1 MSRRTRFIDRLTQP
15 AGTLPALVWAACIL
29 LILALTVIGFP
40 KGALSTDILDLL
52 PSSSADV
59 RTGELAQ
66 AATRGIADRVIWA
79 VREDASNPGA
89 ADEFVRS
96 LWERELVTSLSGRM
110 DEADRRIWLEAMR
123 RDVLGLLDEKT
134 VSGLLGDKAK
144 GHLRWML
151 GQLYSPVAGVTGDE
165 WRADPWLLLRSVM
178 MSQGRGMP
186 TLDDGWITAKD
197 SDGRSWR
204 LLTGRVPVSALSG
217 DGLKAWIAA
226 EADIRRAVLSERP
239 DAAIAG
245 QGVLYYSHHAASQ
258 AEDDMKRLGSLSC
271 VLLAVF
277 IFVAFR
283 SFRPVLLCLLSV
295 SAGAL
300 CGTAATLAVFGSL
313 HAVTLV
319 MCLSLIGISA
329 DYTTYYLM
337 RRRWAGGIET
347 PAGTLV
353 HLRPSLLHALLTT
366 VTAYALM
373 LAAPFPGLRQLALF
387 AVCGLAGAWLTVVA
401 WFPFLVKG
409 FPVRPLPARSL
420 LSAYADAW
428 TQGRLWTKAFLVLFA
443 CVSVFGVARL
453 SVNDDLSALQ
463 TPPVRLAA
471 EEKVISS
478 LLGIG
483 FSQTWFAATG
493 KTPDEAVQTLEL
505 LRPKLHE
512 LEKEGFISRPV
523 MVPLRSLDVQE
534 KALAA
539 MKAAEPSM
547 TAKLAPPCE
556 GSGCTPYG
564 TVKLA
569 SWLAGPLGDN
579 YRSLVARTSEGVVIL
594 VPVTLSAG
602 KNAAEAAAAAAAGI
616 DGVYWLNRRADFGE
630 LFSAFRLGLTGLIAA
645 GLAVLGLMLV
655 KLFGARLGLVASLPV
670 AGGLLAGLAAAGI
683 TGTPVNLFSLFA
695 LILVMGIGVDHTI
708 FFHSEEGAGS
718 ADEPRDHVLHAMA
731 VALGSTLL
739 SLGILVLSETPA
751 VRSFG
756 LVLSAGVL
764 FAFLLAPATRLITR
778 RNTYREE
785 RPR

>member
-258 AEDDMKRLGSLSC
+258 AERDMKPNELPRHTLTARVDWASGPFTAYVKSSSKFDMAVSNPGNKGSRNAPKYEDYTIVDIGGSWTPVKNHVIAWAVNN
-271 VLLAVF
+271 VLDKDTAVF
-277 IFVAFR
+277 EKSGTSSWANIYSNYIEGR
-283 SFRPVLLCLLSV
+283 NLWLSYTYSF
-295 SAGAL
+295 
-300 CGTAATLAVFGSL
+300 
-313 HAVTLV
+313 
-319 MCLSLIGISA
+319 
-329 DYTTYYLM
+329 
-337 RRRWAGGIET
+337 
-347 PAGTLV
+347 
-353 HLRPSLLHALLTT
+353 
-366 VTAYALM
+366 
-373 LAAPFPGLRQLALF
+373 
-387 AVCGLAGAWLTVVA
+387 
-401 WFPFLVKG
+401 
-409 FPVRPLPARSL
+409 
-420 LSAYADAW
+420 
-428 TQGRLWTKAFLVLFA
+428 
-443 CVSVFGVARL
+443 
-453 SVNDDLSALQ
+453 
-463 TPPVRLAA
+463 
-471 EEKVISS
+471 
-478 LLGIG
+478 
-483 FSQTWFAATG
+483 
-493 KTPDEAVQTLEL
+493 
-505 LRPKLHE
+505 
-512 LEKEGFISRPV
+512 
-523 MVPLRSLDVQE
+523 
-534 KALAA
+534 
-539 MKAAEPSM
+539 
-547 TAKLAPPCE
+547 
-556 GSGCTPYG
+556 
-564 TVKLA
+564 
-569 SWLAGPLGDN
+569 
-579 YRSLVARTSEGVVIL
+579 
-594 VPVTLSAG
+594 
-602 KNAAEAAAAAAAGI
+602 
-616 DGVYWLNRRADFGE
+616 
-630 LFSAFRLGLTGLIAA
+630 
-645 GLAVLGLMLV
+645 
-655 KLFGARLGLVASLPV
+655 
-670 AGGLLAGLAAAGI
+670 
-683 TGTPVNLFSLFA
+683 
-695 LILVMGIGVDHTI
+695 
-708 FFHSEEGAGS
+708 
-718 ADEPRDHVLHAMA
+718 
-731 VALGSTLL
+731 
-739 SLGILVLSETPA
+739 
-751 VRSFG
+751 
-756 LVLSAGVL
+756 
-764 FAFLLAPATRLITR
+764 
-778 RNTYREE
+778 
-785 RPR
+785 

>member
-197 SDGRSWR
+197 SEGRSWR
-204 LLTGRVPVSALSG
+204 LLTGRVPESALSG

-258 AEDDMKRLGSLSC
+258 AERDMKRLGSLSC

-295 SAGAL
+295 SAA
-300 CGTAATLAVFGSL
+300 
-313 HAVTLV
+313 
-319 MCLSLIGISA
+319 
-329 DYTTYYLM
+329 
-337 RRRWAGGIET
+337 RPPRWRSSG
-347 PAGTLV
+347 
-353 HLRPSLLHALLTT
+353 RSMPS
-366 VTAYALM
+366 
-373 LAAPFPGLRQLALF
+373 
-387 AVCGLAGAWLTVVA
+387 
-401 WFPFLVKG
+401 
-409 FPVRPLPARSL
+409 RS
-420 LSAYADAW
+420 SCA
-428 TQGRLWTKAFLVLFA
+428 
-443 CVSVFGVARL
+443 
-453 SVNDDLSALQ
+453 
-463 TPPVRLAA
+463 
-471 EEKVISS
+471 
-478 LLGIG
+478 
-483 FSQTWFAATG
+483 
-493 KTPDEAVQTLEL
+493 
-505 LRPKLHE
+505 
-512 LEKEGFISRPV
+512 
-523 MVPLRSLDVQE
+523 
-534 KALAA
+534 
-539 MKAAEPSM
+539 
-547 TAKLAPPCE
+547 
-556 GSGCTPYG
+556 
-564 TVKLA
+564 
-569 SWLAGPLGDN
+569 
-579 YRSLVARTSEGVVIL
+579 
-594 VPVTLSAG
+594 
-602 KNAAEAAAAAAAGI
+602 
-616 DGVYWLNRRADFGE
+616 
-630 LFSAFRLGLTGLIAA
+630 
-645 GLAVLGLMLV
+645 
-655 KLFGARLGLVASLPV
+655 
-670 AGGLLAGLAAAGI
+670 
-683 TGTPVNLFSLFA
+683 
-695 LILVMGIGVDHTI
+695 
-708 FFHSEEGAGS
+708 
-718 ADEPRDHVLHAMA
+718 
-731 VALGSTLL
+731 
-739 SLGILVLSETPA
+739 
-751 VRSFG
+751 
-756 LVLSAGVL
+756 
-764 FAFLLAPATRLITR
+764 
-778 RNTYREE
+778 
-785 RPR
+785 